1 MFYYINI
8 VRIRFLKAICTPVTL
23 FTTLQA
29 LYIMVLPSDLED
41 PTPPPTLQDFKRQ
54 SIEFIQDI
62 SNGYKEWVDYY
73 NLPPEEDAKRRAE
86 IDDVVSRTCQ
96 WITQVPQNRS
106 GLSVITDDGV
116 QKMAEATAGWPF
128 QIGVFV
134 NNTSRYVS
142 VTDAPINIRL
152 RAVGQNGRRVKL
164 GRHYQ
169 SRLRID
175 ATCKASIPDVPD
187 VTYDSMDI
195 TLQLHVESCAPGDL
209 VSFTPI
215 FVEMEEDREFSSR
228 GKTTLVYFK

>member
-1 MFYYINI
+1 MSTK
-8 VRIRFLKAICTPVTL
+8 RTKPVTL
-23 FTTLQA
+23 FTTLKA

-96 WITQVPQNRS
+96 WITQIPQNRS

-142 VTDAPINIRL
+142 VTDAPVNIRL

-169 SRLRID
+169 SRLRLD

-215 FVEMEEDREFSSR
+215 FIEMEEDREFSSR

>member
-8 VRIRFLKAICTPVTL
+8 VRIRFLKAICTSVTL
-23 FTTLQA
+23 FTTLKP

-96 WITQVPQNRS
+96 WITQIPQNRS

-142 VTDAPINIRL
+142 VTDTPVNIRL

-215 FVEMEEDREFSSR
+215 FIEMEEDREFSSR